1 MEFSKDLIE
10 AKLLKRYKRFL
21 SDVELKDGTV
31 INAHVPN
38 TGRMDTCWEP
48 GWTVYL
54 SHHPDPKRKL
64 KYTLEL
70 TSNGDTLIGVNT
82 SFTNKIAK
90 EALENKVISELSSF
104 DQIYPERKVGD
115 SRIDFYLE
123 SSSKNLS
130 AYVEVKNATLVKENR
145 ALFPDAVSTRGQKHI
160 KDLMKLKEEGHRAA
174 MLYVVN
180 REDAN
185 SFSVAEDI
193 DPEYARLLRE
203 AQKKG
208 VEIYAY
214 ACDITPKAITLSR
227 KLDVVL

>member
-1 MEFSKDLIE
+1 
-10 AKLLKRYKRFL
+10 
-21 SDVELKDGTV
+21 
-31 INAHVPN
+31 
-38 TGRMDTCWEP
+38 MDTCWEP

-130 AYVEVKNATLVKENR
+130 AYVEVKNATLVKKNR

>member
-130 AYVEVKNATLVKENR
+130 AYVEVKNATLVKKNR

-227 KLDVVL
+227 KLEVVL

>member
-130 AYVEVKNATLVKENR
+130 AYVEVKNATLVKKNR